1 MSKLRIIMKFKRLFA
16 SGLALLLTSACAS
29 TQPYG
34 QSPGV
39 EVTDLTSLPA
49 PHDAFKIRVMP
60 GEKLTVNVLN
70 SEPLSGE
77 FMVDEEG
84 NLLLPL
90 AGSVHAAG
98 ETTTTVSAKIRD
110 ALAGRYVRDPQV
122 TVLTSEENI
131 PVYSIGG
138 QVVKP
143 GTYPANIPLTLSKAI
158 NQAGG
163 LDKYAKKNEVLV
175 IRNVD
180 DKRYIGVF
188 NIAAIQRGN
197 YVDPIIYPNDIIT
210 VGDSAASRRLD
221 KILQFIPLLS
231 YSVILLDRVTN

>member
-1 MSKLRIIMKFKRLFA
+1 
-16 SGLALLLTSACAS
+16 
-29 TQPYG
+29 
-34 QSPGV
+34 
-39 EVTDLTSLPA
+39 
-49 PHDAFKIRVMP
+49 MP
-60 GEKLTVNVLN
+60 GEKLTINVLS
-70 SEPLSGE
+70 SEPLSGQ
-77 FMVDEEG
+77 FMVDGDG

-98 ETTTTVSAKIRD
+98 ETTTTVSARIRE

-131 PVYSIGG
+131 PMYSIGG

-143 GTYPANIPLTLSKAI
+143 GTYPANIPLTLSKAV

-163 LDKYAKKNEVLV
+163 VDEYAKKNEVLV

-180 DKRYIGVF
+180 NRRYIGVF
-188 NIAAIQRGN
+188 NITAIERGN
-197 YVDPIIYPNDIIT
+197 YVDPVIYPNDIIT
-210 VGDSAASRRLD
+210 VGDSASSRRLD

-231 YSVILLDRVTN
+231 YSVILLDRVSK